1 MPYLSAYRASG
12 TKSFTAKDAKNAK
25 NAKEEKSLT
34 AEDANPRR
42 KRKALP
48 RREQ

>member
-12 TKSFTAKDAKNAK
+12 TKSFTAKNAK